1 VAALSN
7 LECSGLYASSSFRVI
22 KLFPLEIKVVV
33 RFCIEELSEETYYK
47 EGGQKK
53 NIHVPCKRAF
63 SFCRAQLLPT
73 PPIFFLGVDLRF

>member
-1 VAALSN
+1 MAALSTR
-7 LECSGLYASSSFRVI
+7 ECSGLYASSSFRVI

-53 NIHVPCKRAF
+53 TYMSLVSEHLLSAEL
-63 SFCRAQLLPT
+63 SFYLHYQS
-73 PPIFFLGVDLRF
+73 FFWGLT